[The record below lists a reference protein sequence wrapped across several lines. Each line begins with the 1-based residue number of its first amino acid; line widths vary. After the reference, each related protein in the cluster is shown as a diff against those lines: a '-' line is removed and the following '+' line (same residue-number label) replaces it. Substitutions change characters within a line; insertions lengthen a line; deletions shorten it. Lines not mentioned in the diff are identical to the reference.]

1 MLCCRESRTEDEE
14 ACSPVSPLIHTPA
27 GVEDLNSILMASILE
42 SKGGQP
48 TSWKVL
54 PLHRLPF
61 LCSTSSLFKSY
72 FVAASA
78 VAPQQA
84 NCLSARH

>member
-1 MLCCRESRTEDEE
+1 MLCCRESGTEDEE
-14 ACSPVSPLIHTPA
+14 AGSPVSPLIQTPA
-27 GVEDLNSILMASILE
+27 SVEDLNSILMASILE
-42 SKGGQP
+42 SKGGQS
-48 TSWKVL
+48 TRWKVL